1 MARDLQH
8 VGAGRRLSG
17 LSNSRRDSGG
27 HAHDPQR
34 QVAEADGVATWP
46 LGRAGLPVGTQVQTW
61 TAVQRGQR
69 TMRTDA
75 MVANAAPLILVVDDT
90 PALLD
95 VVRKCLEGEGYRV
108 VTCLESR
115 HAVRLASEQPPD
127 VIMLDVVMP
136 EVSGWEVL
144 AELRADARFARTP
157 VIVCTAYVA
166 EALGRLAE
174 LRGPDQH
181 LGLLPKPF
189 EIEELIEVVASVAA
203 AAVAGKAS

>member
-1 MARDLQH
+1 MP
-8 VGAGRRLSG
+8 AG
-17 LSNSRRDSGG
+17 
-27 HAHDPQR
+27 
-34 QVAEADGVATWP
+34 V
-46 LGRAGLPVGTQVQTW
+46 TQ
-61 TAVQRGQR
+61 AS
-69 TMRTDA
+69 
-75 MVANAAPLILVVDDT
+75 ILVVDDT

-95 VVRKCLEGEGYRV
+95 VVRTALEAEGYRV

-115 HAVRLASEQPPD
+115 EAVRLAFEERPD

-144 AELRADARFARTP
+144 AQLRSDPAFARTP

-189 EIEELIEVVASVAA
+189 ELEELLEVVASVCAA
-203 AAVAGKAS
+203 ALST

>member
-1 MARDLQH
+1 VA
-8 VGAGRRLSG
+8 V
-17 LSNSRRDSGG
+17 
-27 HAHDPQR
+27 PQQDDQR
-34 QVAEADGVATWP
+34 SK
-46 LGRAGLPVGTQVQTW
+46 RFAGLGTMPAGVMQ
-61 TAVQRGQR
+61 AS
-69 TMRTDA
+69 
-75 MVANAAPLILVVDDT
+75 ILVVDDT

-95 VVRKCLEGEGYRV
+95 VVRSSLEAEGYRV

-115 HAVRLASEQPPD
+115 EAVRLARAERPD

-144 AELRADARFARTP
+144 AQLRSDPDFARTP

-174 LRGPDQH
+174 LRGPNADQH

-189 EIEELIEVVASVAA
+189 ELEELLEVVASVCAA
-203 AAVAGKAS
+203 ALSS

>member
-1 MARDLQH
+1 MP
-8 VGAGRRLSG
+8 AG
-17 LSNSRRDSGG
+17 
-27 HAHDPQR
+27 
-34 QVAEADGVATWP
+34 V
-46 LGRAGLPVGTQVQTW
+46 TQ
-61 TAVQRGQR
+61 AS
-69 TMRTDA
+69 
-75 MVANAAPLILVVDDT
+75 ILVVDDT

-95 VVRKCLEGEGYRV
+95 VVRTALQAEGYRV

-115 HAVRLASEQPPD
+115 EAVRLALEERPD

-136 EVSGWEVL
+136 EVSGWDVL
-144 AELRADARFARTP
+144 ARLRSDPGFARTP

-189 EIEELIEVVASVAA
+189 EMEELLEVVASVAA
-203 AAVAGKAS
+203 TLARS